1 MALKRQKN
9 RRLLVIV
16 LAGLLTIAIAPAIVR
31 ASTEPRDALSPEIE
45 KLYASGFYDRAAEL
59 LHAAVERNTND
70 ATLYYWL
77 GRCYFETQDFDHAI
91 SSWERAVALDSAR
104 SEYHDWLG
112 RAYGLKADEDSH
124 SKMASALSLARRT
137 HHEFEVAVQLDGK
150 NVKAQRDLIAF
161 MASAPSNLGGGEDRA
176 MAQIRT
182 LSSMDSLEGMLAL
195 ADLYATRKK
204 FEQASQKYQEIL
216 KSAPNRTDAYFETA
230 DYYRDRADSEHL
242 QQTVDGA
249 LKITHSDRRLNYYVG
264 VALVL
269 AKKDLE
275 TAEKDLRTYIDTVPE
290 NSELPP
296 HVSAYEY
303 LGQLYEYEGH
313 PNLAVA
319 QYNAALALDSHD
331 KAAREA
337 LKRLHNN

>member
-1 MALKRQKN
+1 MALKRQTT

-16 LAGLLTIAIAPAIVR
+16 LAGLLTVAIAPAIVR
-31 ASTEPRDALSPEIE
+31 ASTEPRGAPSPEIE
-45 KLYASGFYDRAAEL
+45 KLYVSGSYGRAAEL
-59 LHAAVERNTND
+59 LRVAVERNTND
-70 ATLYYWL
+70 ASLYYWL

-112 RAYGLKADEDSH
+112 RAYGRKADEDSH

-137 HHEFEVAVQLDGK
+137 HHEFEVAVQLDDK
-150 NVKAQRDLIAF
+150 NVDAQRDLIAF
-161 MASAPSNLGGGEDRA
+161 MASAPGNLGGGEEKA
-176 MAQIRT
+176 LEQIRA
-182 LSSMDSLEGMLAL
+182 LSSIDSTEGMLAL

-204 FEQASQKYQEIL
+204 FEQASQEYQEIL
-216 KSAPNRTDAYFETA
+216 KSAPDRIDAYFETA

-242 QQTVDGA
+242 QQAVDDA
-249 LKITHSDRRLNYYVG
+249 LKITRSDRRLNYYVG

-275 TAEKDLRTYIDTVPE
+275 TAEKDLRTYIETVP
-290 NSELPP
+290 NNTELPP

-303 LGQLYEYEGH
+303 LGQLYEYEGRSG
-313 PNLAVA
+313 LAVE
-319 QYNAALALDSHD
+319 QYNAALALDPHD

-337 LKRLHNN
+337 LKKLQNK

>member
-1 MALKRQKN
+1 MALKRKKN
-9 RRLLVIV
+9 RRCLVIV
-16 LAGLLTIAIAPAIVR
+16 LAGLLTVTIAPLI
-31 ASTEPRDALSPEIE
+31 ASSSAELDSLSPEIE
-45 KLYASGFYDRAAEL
+45 KLYTSGSYGRAAEL
-59 LHAAVERNTND
+59 LQAAVKQNTDD
-70 ATLYYWL
+70 ASLYYWL
-77 GRCYFETQDFDHAI
+77 GRCYFETRDFDHAI

-112 RAYGLKADEDSH
+112 RAYGLKADEESH

-161 MASAPSNLGGGEDRA
+161 MASAPSNLGGGEGHA

-182 LSSMDSLEGMLAL
+182 LSSIDSTEGMLAL

-204 FEQASQKYQEIL
+204 FEQASQEYQEIL
-216 KSAPNRTDAYFETA
+216 KSAPNKTDAYFETA

-242 QQTVDGA
+242 QQAVGGA
-249 LKITHSDRRLNYYVG
+249 LKITRSDRRLNYYVG

-275 TAEKDLRTYIDTVPE
+275 TAEKHLRAYIDTVPE

-319 QYNAALALDSHD
+319 QYNAALAIDPHD

-337 LKRLHNN
+337 LKRLQNN